1 LSAAAPAI
9 NPINGKIQELLM
21 ADNSCLARTEAVDD
35 ISEFLRLK
43 CEWAPDVITGS
54 AAASAKMHTAM
65 RFPMFFVLASIGLS
79 APAATMHPRLTEVS
93 FRRDIAPII
102 ERRCT
107 GCHTEGGFAPM
118 ALTRYENARDWS
130 RAISEQTIDGRMPPW
145 PAAVG
150 VGDFSN
156 DRSLTPVEIEL
167 LTSWAE
173 GGAEEGTEAPQRP
186 VARSEERTPDLIL
199 DLPHTVAVRTPSTRF
214 ELPIAGNVERWITGW
229 AFYPSE
235 RARVERAVL
244 GIADDGRV
252 AAWVPP
258 ETSVLFRDGVAFRL
272 PARATLT
279 IDVHYRKGS
288 APPAPGGRV
297 ALFFGN
303 EPRHELR
310 SRTLPCGS
318 TVLDEAIDLIAI
330 EPTVNH
336 AGATIEAVAH
346 RPDRSVEPLILVRR
360 FLTWYVP
367 AYRFRSAVRLPR
379 GSRIDARA
387 SAGSCA
393 VTLEYVAV
401 R

>member
-1 LSAAAPAI
+1 
-9 NPINGKIQELLM
+9 
-21 ADNSCLARTEAVDD
+21 
-35 ISEFLRLK
+35 
-43 CEWAPDVITGS
+43 
-54 AAASAKMHTAM
+54 M
-65 RFPMFFVLASIGLS
+65 RFTMFFALSLIGLS

-118 ALTRYENARDWS
+118 PLTRYENSRDWS

-173 GGAEEGTEAPQRP
+173 GGAEEGTAPAPAPIPR
-186 VARSEERTPDLIL
+186 AEERTPDLIV
-199 DLPHTVAVRTPSTRF
+199 DLPNTVVARTPSTRF
-214 ELPIAGNVERWITGW
+214 ELPIAGDAERWITGW

-244 GIADDGRV
+244 GIANAGRV
-252 AAWVPP
+252 AGWVPP
-258 ETSVLFRDGVAFRL
+258 ETSVLFRDGVAVRL
-272 PARATLT
+272 PAQATLT
-279 IDVHYRKGS
+279 VEVHYRKGA
-288 APPAPGGRV
+288 APPSPGGRI
-297 ALFFGN
+297 ALFFGSA
-303 EPRHELR
+303 PRHELR
-310 SRTLPCGS
+310 NRTLPCGS
-318 TVLDEAIDLIAI
+318 TMLDEAIDLIAI
-330 EPTVNH
+330 EPNVNH
-336 AGATIEAVAH
+336 SGATIEAIAY

-367 AYRFRSAVRLPR
+367 TYRFRSAVRLPR
-379 GSRIDARA
+379 GSRLDVRT

-393 VTLEYVAV
+393 VALEYVAV